1 MAINMRSA
9 NQISLKIWQVSG
21 VFIRADSNLALRA
34 HRATEPS
41 LLSLRESGTLIGR
54 DGETYRLRLR
64 FFVEDLQF
72 TSDQKGCSVFDGSI
86 CEIFVQKSAQNQQR
100 DFSWTATLRLSSRAM
115 ILRKGFLLS
124 PDERRRRENPCRDLV
139 LYGTREV
146 SLFGPAPEVRRPR
159 LSPRGI
165 HHGHDPPADKPGVD
179 FSDVGNRFKNPYPTT
194 HHYLTPATTCEP
206 GPPLRSIRLKHHRSM
221 YYPTSKRSK
230 DRSALSWTPRGE

>member
-146 SLFGPAPEVRRPR
+146 SLFGPAPEEYPFET
-159 LSPRGI
+159 SP
-165 HHGHDPPADKPGVD
+165 VD
-179 FSDVGNRFKNPYPTT
+179 VLP
-194 HHYLTPATTCEP
+194 HLEEIQ
-206 GPPLRSIRLKHHRSM
+206 RSICSFMDAEGLVK
-221 YYPTSKRSK
+221 
-230 DRSALSWTPRGE
+230 LSYVCSSWQRQSERNEWWEVCYEIR